1 MPADYL
7 SNPAVFLVNAL
18 VGAYIFVLIFR
29 VLLQLSGASSS
40 NPISAF
46 IIKVTRHPLNALKPI
61 FPTIKNINLAAV
73 VLIVGLQMLIGFI
86 MLASLPGANSWAIFI
101 WSVSEVIVQ
110 VINVFTYSIF
120 ISIIL
125 SWINPGLH
133 NPVTEL
139 LYKIT
144 EPILAPCQR
153 LIPPMGGLDLSPMAA
168 LLGLQ
173 VLKMLL
179 IPPLHAL
186 M

>member
-1 MPADYL
+1 MPTGYL
-7 SNPAVFLVNAL
+7 SNPAIFLINAL
-18 VGAYIFVLIFR
+18 VGAYIFVLILR

-46 IIKVTRHPLNALKPI
+46 IIKVTRYPLNILRPV
-61 FPTIKNINLAAV
+61 FPTIKNINLAAI
-73 VLIVGLQMLIGFI
+73 VLIIVLQMLIGFV

-101 WSVSEVIVQ
+101 WSISEVIVQ
-110 VINVFTYSIF
+110 VINVLTYSIF

-125 SWINPGLH
+125 SWINPGLQ
-133 NPVTEL
+133 NPITEL

-153 LIPPMGGLDLSPMAA
+153 LIPPMGGLDLSPMVA

-179 IPPLHAL
+179 IPPLQAL